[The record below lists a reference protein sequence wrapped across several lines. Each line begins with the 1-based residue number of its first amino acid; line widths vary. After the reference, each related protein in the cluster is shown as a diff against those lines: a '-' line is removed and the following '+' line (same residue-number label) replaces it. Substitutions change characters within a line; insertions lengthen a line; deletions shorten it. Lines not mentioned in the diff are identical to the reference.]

1 MNAIE
6 IKNLTK
12 VYGKNRGIQDINI
25 SVKEGE
31 IYGFIGPNGAGKST
45 TIKTLLNFIY
55 STSGEALIFGMDSVK
70 ESEKIKEYIGYV
82 PSEVRYY
89 DDVKVKDIIKYAQ
102 SSYPKSK
109 KEYVDRICNE
119 LELDMNKKM
128 GELSLG
134 NKKKVAIAQS
144 LINNPKLL
152 ILDEPTNGLD
162 PLMQKKLFNILIE
175 EKEKG
180 NTVFLS
186 SHNLVEVQNLCDR
199 VCVIKEG
206 KIVDIIEIEKSKTEL
221 KLKVTL
227 SSSDITDDIVLNL
240 IDKILDKNGKLYLID
255 ANSLPALS
263 NNYLYEYIST
273 GRLRLEQLLLLICL
287 VAQKRIGLKI
297 NTKLL
302 EIKLKYFYCR

>member
-70 ESEKIKEYIGYV
+70 ESEKIKEYVGYV

-102 SSYPKSK
+102 SFYPKSN
-109 KEYVDRICNE
+109 KEYIDRICNE

-162 PLMQKKLFNILIE
+162 PLIQKKLFNILIE

-240 IDKILDKNGKLYLID
+240 SDKILDKNGKLYTFIYSKNID
-255 ANSLPALS
+255 SLVKELAN
-263 NNYLYEYIST
+263 YKIDE
-273 GRLRLEQLLLLICL
+273 LLIE
-287 VAQKRIGLKI
+287 KE
-297 NTKLL
+297 NL
-302 EIKLKYFYCR
+302 EDAFLNYYENNKEEV

>member
-1 MNAIE
+1 MNVIE

-55 STSGEALIFGMDSVK
+55 PTSGEALIFGMDSVK
-70 ESEKIKEYIGYV
+70 ESEKIKDYIGYV

-102 SSYPKSK
+102 SFYPKSN

-227 SSSDITDDIVLNL
+227 SSSDITDNIVLNL
-240 IDKILDKNGKLYLID
+240 SDKILDKNRNLYTFIYSKNID
-255 ANSLPALS
+255 SLVKELAN
-263 NNYLYEYIST
+263 YKIDE
-273 GRLRLEQLLLLICL
+273 LLIE
-287 VAQKRIGLKI
+287 KE
-297 NTKLL
+297 NL
-302 EIKLKYFYCR
+302 EDAFLNYYENNKEEF

>member
-25 SVKEGE
+25 YVKEGE

-102 SSYPKSK
+102 SFYPKSN

-240 IDKILDKNGKLYLID
+240 SDKILDKNGKLYTFIY
-255 ANSLPALS
+255 S
-263 NNYLYEYIST
+263 
-273 GRLRLEQLLLLICL
+273 
-287 VAQKRIGLKI
+287 
-297 NTKLL
+297 
-302 EIKLKYFYCR
+302 KYMD

>member
-25 SVKEGE
+25 SIKEGE

-55 STSGEALIFGMDSVK
+55 PTSGEALIFGMDSVK
-70 ESEKIKEYIGYV
+70 ESEKIKEHIGYV

-102 SSYPKSK
+102 SFYPKSN
-109 KEYVDRICNE
+109 KEYIDRICNE

-162 PLMQKKLFNILIE
+162 PLMQKKLFKILIE

-227 SSSDITDDIVLNL
+227 SSSDITDDTILNL
-240 IDKILDKNGKLYLID
+240 SDKIVDKNGNLYTFIYSKNID
-255 ANSLPALS
+255 SLVKELAN
-263 NNYLYEYIST
+263 YKIDE
-273 GRLRLEQLLLLICL
+273 LLIE
-287 VAQKRIGLKI
+287 K
-297 NTKLL
+297 
-302 EIKLKYFYCR
+302 E

>member
-102 SSYPKSK
+102 SFYPKSN

-240 IDKILDKNGKLYLID
+240 SDKILDKNGKLYTFIYSKNID
-255 ANSLPALS
+255 SLVKELAN
-263 NNYLYEYIST
+263 YKIDE
-273 GRLRLEQLLLLICL
+273 LLI
-287 VAQKRIGLKI
+287 KKE
-297 NTKLL
+297 NL
-302 EIKLKYFYCR
+302 EEAFLNYYENNKEEF

>member
-1 MNAIE
+1 MNVIE

-55 STSGEALIFGMDSVK
+55 PTSGEALIFGMDSVK

-102 SSYPKSK
+102 SFYPKSN

-180 NTVFLS
+180 NTIFLS

-240 IDKILDKNGKLYLID
+240 SDKILDKNGKLYTFIYSKNID
-255 ANSLPALS
+255 SLVKELAN
-263 NNYLYEYIST
+263 YKIDE
-273 GRLRLEQLLLLICL
+273 LLIE
-287 VAQKRIGLKI
+287 KE
-297 NTKLL
+297 NL
-302 EIKLKYFYCR
+302 EDAFLNYYENNKEEF

>member
-1 MNAIE
+1 MNVIE

-12 VYGKNRGIQDINI
+12 VYGKNRAIQDINI

-102 SSYPKSK
+102 SFYPKSN

-240 IDKILDKNGKLYLID
+240 SDKILDKNGKLYTFIYSKNID
-255 ANSLPALS
+255 SLVKELAN
-263 NNYLYEYIST
+263 YKIDE
-273 GRLRLEQLLLLICL
+273 LLIE
-287 VAQKRIGLKI
+287 KE
-297 NTKLL
+297 NL
-302 EIKLKYFYCR
+302 EDAFLNYYENNKEEV

>member
-25 SVKEGE
+25 SAKEGE

-102 SSYPKSK
+102 SFYPKSN

-240 IDKILDKNGKLYLID
+240 SDKILDKNGKLYTFIYSKNID
-255 ANSLPALS
+255 SLVKELAN
-263 NNYLYEYIST
+263 YKIDE
-273 GRLRLEQLLLLICL
+273 LLIE
-287 VAQKRIGLKI
+287 KE
-297 NTKLL
+297 NL
-302 EIKLKYFYCR
+302 EDAFLNYYENNKEEF

>member
-1 MNAIE
+1 MDLAIE

-55 STSGEALIFGMDSVK
+55 PTSGEALIFGMDSVK
-70 ESEKIKEYIGYV
+70 ESEKIKEYVGYV

-102 SSYPKSK
+102 SFYPKSK

-240 IDKILDKNGKLYLID
+240 SDKILDKNGKLYTFIYSKNID
-255 ANSLPALS
+255 SLVKELAN
-263 NNYLYEYIST
+263 YKIDE
-273 GRLRLEQLLLLICL
+273 LLI
-287 VAQKRIGLKI
+287 KKE
-297 NTKLL
+297 NL
-302 EIKLKYFYCR
+302 EEAFLNYYENNKEEF

>member
-25 SVKEGE
+25 SIKEGE

-55 STSGEALIFGMDSVK
+55 PTSGEALIFGMDSVK
-70 ESEKIKEYIGYV
+70 ESEKIKEHIGYV

-102 SSYPKSK
+102 SFYPKSN
-109 KEYVDRICNE
+109 KEYIDRICN
-119 LELDMNKKM
+119 
-128 GELSLG
+128 
-134 NKKKVAIAQS
+134 VAKAQS

-162 PLMQKKLFNILIE
+162 PLMQKKLFKILIE

-227 SSSDITDDIVLNL
+227 SSSDITDDTILNL
-240 IDKILDKNGKLYLID
+240 SDKIVDKNGNLYTFIYSKNID
-255 ANSLPALS
+255 SLVKELAN
-263 NNYLYEYIST
+263 YKIDE
-273 GRLRLEQLLLLICL
+273 LLIE
-287 VAQKRIGLKI
+287 KE
-297 NTKLL
+297 NL
-302 EIKLKYFYCR
+302 EDAFLNYYENNKEEF

>member
-55 STSGEALIFGMDSVK
+55 PTSGEALIFGMDSVK
-70 ESEKIKEYIGYV
+70 ESEKIKEYVGYV

-221 KLKVTL
+221 KLKLTL
-227 SSSDITDDIVLNL
+227 SCSDITDDIVLNL
-240 IDKILDKNGKLYLID
+240 SDKILDKNGKLYTFIYSKNID
-255 ANSLPALS
+255 SLVKELAN
-263 NNYLYEYIST
+263 YKIDE
-273 GRLRLEQLLLLICL
+273 LLI
-287 VAQKRIGLKI
+287 KKE
-297 NTKLL
+297 NL
-302 EIKLKYFYCR
+302 EEAFLNYYENNKEEF

>member
-55 STSGEALIFGMDSVK
+55 PTSGEALIFGMDSVK

-102 SSYPKSK
+102 SFYPKSK

-240 IDKILDKNGKLYLID
+240 SDKILDKNGKLYTFIYSKNID
-255 ANSLPALS
+255 SLVKELAN
-263 NNYLYEYIST
+263 YKIDE
-273 GRLRLEQLLLLICL
+273 LLIE
-287 VAQKRIGLKI
+287 KE
-297 NTKLL
+297 NL
-302 EIKLKYFYCR
+302 EDAFLNYYENNKEEV

>member
-102 SSYPKSK
+102 SFYPKSN

-199 VCVIKEG
+199 VCVIKKG

-240 IDKILDKNGKLYLID
+240 SDKILDKNGKLYTFIYSKNID
-255 ANSLPALS
+255 SLVKELAN
-263 NNYLYEYIST
+263 YKIDE
-273 GRLRLEQLLLLICL
+273 LLIE
-287 VAQKRIGLKI
+287 KE
-297 NTKLL
+297 NL
-302 EIKLKYFYCR
+302 EDAFLNYYENNKEEV

>member
-1 MNAIE
+1 MNVIE

-55 STSGEALIFGMDSVK
+55 PTSGEALIFGMDSVK

-102 SSYPKSK
+102 SFYPKSK

-240 IDKILDKNGKLYLID
+240 SDKILDKNGKLYTFIYSKNID
-255 ANSLPALS
+255 SLVKELAN
-263 NNYLYEYIST
+263 YKIDE
-273 GRLRLEQLLLLICL
+273 LLIE
-287 VAQKRIGLKI
+287 KE
-297 NTKLL
+297 NL
-302 EIKLKYFYCR
+302 EDAFLNYYENNKEEV

>member
-102 SSYPKSK
+102 SFYPKSN

-175 EKEKG
+175 EKEKW

-206 KIVDIIEIEKSKTEL
+206 KIVDIIEIEKSKTQL

-240 IDKILDKNGKLYLID
+240 SDKILDKNGKLYTFIYSKNID
-255 ANSLPALS
+255 SLVKELAN
-263 NNYLYEYIST
+263 YKIDE
-273 GRLRLEQLLLLICL
+273 LLIE
-287 VAQKRIGLKI
+287 KE
-297 NTKLL
+297 NL
-302 EIKLKYFYCR
+302 EDAFLNYYENNKEEV

>member
-102 SSYPKSK
+102 SFYPKSN

-162 PLMQKKLFNILIE
+162 PLMQKKLLNILIE
-175 EKEKG
+175 EKEKW

-240 IDKILDKNGKLYLID
+240 SDKILDKNGKLYTFIYSKNID
-255 ANSLPALS
+255 SLVKELAN
-263 NNYLYEYIST
+263 YKIDE
-273 GRLRLEQLLLLICL
+273 LLIE
-287 VAQKRIGLKI
+287 KE
-297 NTKLL
+297 NL
-302 EIKLKYFYCR
+302 EDAFLNYYENNKEEV

>member
-1 MNAIE
+1 MNVIE

-55 STSGEALIFGMDSVK
+55 PTSGEALIFGMDSVK
-70 ESEKIKEYIGYV
+70 ESEKIKDYIGYV

-102 SSYPKSK
+102 SFYPKSN

-180 NTVFLS
+180 NTIFLS

-240 IDKILDKNGKLYLID
+240 SDKILDKNGKLYTFIYSKNID
-255 ANSLPALS
+255 SLVKELAN
-263 NNYLYEYIST
+263 YKIDE
-273 GRLRLEQLLLLICL
+273 LLIE
-287 VAQKRIGLKI
+287 KE
-297 NTKLL
+297 NL
-302 EIKLKYFYCR
+302 EDAFLNYYENNKEEF

>member
-1 MNAIE
+1 MNVIE

-55 STSGEALIFGMDSVK
+55 PTSGEALIFGMDSVK
-70 ESEKIKEYIGYV
+70 ESEKIKDYIGYV

-102 SSYPKSK
+102 SFYPKSN

-227 SSSDITDDIVLNL
+227 RSSDITDNIVLNL
-240 IDKILDKNGKLYLID
+240 SDKILDKNGKLYTFIYSKNID
-255 ANSLPALS
+255 SLVKELAN
-263 NNYLYEYIST
+263 YKIDE
-273 GRLRLEQLLLLICL
+273 LLIE
-287 VAQKRIGLKI
+287 KE
-297 NTKLL
+297 NL
-302 EIKLKYFYCR
+302 EDAFLNYYENNKEEV

>member
-1 MNAIE
+1 MNVIE

-55 STSGEALIFGMDSVK
+55 PTIGEALIFGMDSVK

-102 SSYPKSK
+102 SFYPKSN

-240 IDKILDKNGKLYLID
+240 SDKILDKNGKLYTFIYSKNID
-255 ANSLPALS
+255 SLVKELAN
-263 NNYLYEYIST
+263 YKIDE
-273 GRLRLEQLLLLICL
+273 LLIE
-287 VAQKRIGLKI
+287 KE
-297 NTKLL
+297 NL
-302 EIKLKYFYCR
+302 EDAFLNYYENNKEEF

>member
-1 MNAIE
+1 MNVIE

-55 STSGEALIFGMDSVK
+55 PTSGEALIFGMDSVK

-102 SSYPKSK
+102 SFYPKSN

-227 SSSDITDDIVLNL
+227 RSSDITDNIVLNL
-240 IDKILDKNGKLYLID
+240 SDKILDKNRNLYTFIYSKNID
-255 ANSLPALS
+255 SLVKELAN
-263 NNYLYEYIST
+263 YKIDE
-273 GRLRLEQLLLLICL
+273 LLIE
-287 VAQKRIGLKI
+287 KE
-297 NTKLL
+297 NL
-302 EIKLKYFYCR
+302 EDAFLNYYENNKEEF

>member
-55 STSGEALIFGMDSVK
+55 PTSGEALIFGMDSVK
-70 ESEKIKEYIGYV
+70 ESEKIKEYVGYV

-102 SSYPKSK
+102 SFYPKSN

-240 IDKILDKNGKLYLID
+240 SDKILDKNGKLYTFIYSKNID
-255 ANSLPALS
+255 SLVKELAN
-263 NNYLYEYIST
+263 YKIDE
-273 GRLRLEQLLLLICL
+273 LLIE
-287 VAQKRIGLKI
+287 KE
-297 NTKLL
+297 NL
-302 EIKLKYFYCR
+302 EDAFLNYYENNKEEV

>member
-82 PSEVRYY
+82 PSEVRY
-89 DDVKVKDIIKYAQ
+89 
-102 SSYPKSK
+102 
-109 KEYVDRICNE
+109 VDRICNE

-162 PLMQKKLFNILIE
+162 PLMQKKLLNILIE

-180 NTVFLS
+180 NTCFS
-186 SHNLVEVQNLCDR
+186 
-199 VCVIKEG
+199 
-206 KIVDIIEIEKSKTEL
+206 IIS
-221 KLKVTL
+221 
-227 SSSDITDDIVLNL
+227 
-240 IDKILDKNGKLYLID
+240 
-255 ANSLPALS
+255 
-263 NNYLYEYIST
+263 
-273 GRLRLEQLLLLICL
+273 
-287 VAQKRIGLKI
+287 
-297 NTKLL
+297 
-302 EIKLKYFYCR
+302 